1 MTAASTSHRELILE
15 KVAES
20 GGPIDAFG
28 IIQVVPSSTEVDV
41 AVHVIR
47 PNPKSGNS
55 LILFTTGM
63 SDRPMN
69 IPANDEQTVKY
80 RYAELVIALPPHWRL
95 PEDGFRNDDSL
106 WPIEWLLRIAL
117 FPHQHDSWLGGPFT
131 IYARENPP
139 RPVASNTSLSCMLLL
154 ADAYQQ
160 VGDEATGGASA
171 ALFSRVT
178 CSVDKEV
185 CFYSLLPLYTAERE
199 LEIQQG
205 IGRLFELFDRHR
217 IPLQV
222 NINRANLAHAG
233 K

>member
-1 MTAASTSHRELILE
+1 MAASTSHRELILE

-20 GGPIDAFG
+20 GGPIDTLHVT
-28 IIQVVPSSTEVDV
+28 QVVSSSTEVDV

-47 PNPKSGNS
+47 PNRKSGHS

-69 IPANDEQTVKY
+69 TPANDEQSAKY
-80 RYAELVIALPPHWRL
+80 RYAELVIALPPDWRL
-95 PEDGFRNDDSL
+95 PKDEFRNDDSL
-106 WPIEWLLRIAL
+106 WPLEWLMQIAV

-160 VGDEATGGASA
+160 VGDEATGGANA
-171 ALFSRVT
+171 ALFSRVR
-178 CSVDKEV
+178 CSADKEV
-185 CFYSLLPLYTAERE
+185 CFYSLLPLFAAERE

-205 IGRLFELFDRHR
+205 IGRLFELLDRHR

-222 NINRANLAHAG
+222 NINRINLAHAG